1 MTPNDEDIR
10 TAIATQAAEWFIANP
25 SDTLPETERAAFLAW
40 LKTSPV
46 HVREFLGVA
55 AVARDLGPA
64 VARPDVSLEAFLR
77 DMQPDSGSVATWP
90 KSRAP
95 SPETD
100 WAWPSWG
107 RRAVAAAA
115 AVAMLIAAALV
126 WNARD
131 GQWLGL
137 PRGYETARGGRAS
150 VGLPDGSALQLDSA
164 SSVTV
169 RFTRTERVVT
179 LRRGQLFVQV
189 AHDATRGFRVTTEQ
203 ADAIAIGTRF
213 NVRRQAGTTTVTV
226 TEGVVSVQGRE
237 PADAGTGRIA
247 TMPAVRVTAGEMVR
261 IGRAGGV
268 PSKASAADLVQALAW
283 LEHRIVFNEQP
294 LAEVVTEFNRYAAM
308 PIEVDDVTLEA
319 LPISGSFDASD
330 AESFVQFLETL
341 PGVTV
346 QRTTTRY
353 KVSKAATTD

>member
-1 MTPNDEDIR
+1 MTPNDEEIR
-10 TAIATQAAEWFIANP
+10 TAIATQAAEWFIANQ

-55 AVARDLGPA
+55 GVAQDLGRA
-64 VARPDVSLEAFLR
+64 VARPEVSLEAFLR
-77 DMQPDSGSVATWP
+77 DMQPDSESVASWP
-90 KSRAP
+90 RSRAP
-95 SPETD
+95 SPETPRS
-100 WAWPSWG
+100 WPSWG

-115 AVAMLIAAALV
+115 AVVMLIAAALV

-150 VGLPDGSALQLDSA
+150 IGLPDGSVLQLDTA

-169 RFTRTERVVT
+169 RFTRAERVVT

-189 AHDATRGFRVTTEQ
+189 AHDATRRFRVSTQQ
-203 ADAIAIGTRF
+203 ADAIAVGTRF
-213 NVRRQAGTTTVTV
+213 NVRRHPGVTTVTV
-226 TEGVVSVQGRE
+226 AEGVVSVQRS
-237 PADAGTGRIA
+237 AGSAAATGRTA
-247 TMPAVRVTAGEMVR
+247 TLPAVRVTAGEMVQ
-261 IGRAGGV
+261 ISDTGGV
-268 PSKASAADLVQALAW
+268 PSNVSSADLVQALAW

-294 LAEVVTEFNRYAAM
+294 LAEVITEFNRYAVL
-308 PIEVDDVTLEA
+308 PIEVDDITLEA

-330 AESFVQFLETL
+330 AASFVQFLETL

-346 QRTTTRY
+346 QRTATRY
-353 KVSKAATTD
+353 RVSRAAATD